1 MARVSV
7 VYPIFRNQQQVLRDL
22 TTLQNQVSD
31 SFELLV
37 LDQRGEKKEDFK
49 TRVGQLF
56 PNVKWMEKQFKN
68 IAEMMNFG
76 FEQTSGELFVYM
88 PPNIGLKPNLI
99 QKYQEAFQSS
109 PKPGMVFSDYEEV
122 YPNGKIEE
130 KKLRNY
136 DGDITERGNYGYV
149 KGYARKAAAA
159 VGFYDEGFNRAEEY
173 DFRLKLS
180 EDFDLIRVPEILYD
194 VFVSTEEAAEKTSV
208 GASKLFYPGE
218 GKYGGFSYLFYDK
231 EEEQEIE
238 RAFYDYLKRIG
249 AYLTHENE
257 KVVYGPDETFSP
269 MVSVIIPVY
278 NRAKFIGKAI
288 DSVLNGNYQD
298 FDIIIV
304 DNGSTDNTVEVVE
317 SYVKKDPRVRLIK
330 NDKNIIGLSLNLA
343 VNAST
348 AKYIS
353 QLDSD
358 DEYNPITLEAMVG
371 HLERNPKCGLAI
383 SYYELIDEDSNVLEE
398 FGIIKHLEYNRNNIL
413 RVDGA
418 GAVRT
423 WHRKVILEM
432 GGFDVEHFGNYGED
446 YDLVLKVSEKYD
458 VCRVQ
463 EVCYRYR
470 RHADNTDVKRE
481 PEMKI
486 YNKTLARKM
495 AIQRRIELNK
505 KLGFVK

>member
-1 MARVSV
+1 MSDVSIM
-7 VYPIFRNQQQVLRDL
+7 YPIFRNQQNVARDL
-22 TTLQNQVSD
+22 KTIREQTETPEILI
-31 SFELLV
+31 
-37 LDQRGEKKEDFK
+37 LDQR
-49 TRVGQLF
+49 
-56 PNVKWMEKQFKN
+56 MEKTADFASEVKELLPQARWETRQFKN

-76 FEQTSGELFVYM
+76 FSNTSGDLLIYV
-88 PPNIGLKPNLI
+88 PPNIGLKKDLVARFLD
-99 QKYQEAFQSS
+99 AFKKSS
-109 PKPGMVFSDYEEV
+109 KPGMIYADYEEV
-122 YPNGKIEE
+122 YPDGKTEE
-130 KKLRNY
+130 KKLRDY

-149 KGYARKAAAA
+149 KGYARKAAEA
-159 VGFYDEGFNRAEEY
+159 VGYYDESFNRAEEY

-180 EDFDLIRVPEILYD
+180 EKFDLIRVPEILYD
-194 VFVSTEEAAEKTSV
+194 VFISTEEAAEKTSV

-249 AYLTHENE
+249 AYLTHENDE
-257 KVVYGPDETFSP
+257 VVYGPDEKFSP

-288 DSVLNGNYQD
+288 DSVLNGHYQD
-298 FDIIIV
+298 FDIIVV

-330 NDKNIIGLSLNLA
+330 NKENIIGLSLNMA

-358 DEYNPITLEAMVG
+358 DEYTPITLEAMVG
-371 HLERNPKCGLAI
+371 HLESHPKCGLAI
-383 SYYELIDEDSNVLEE
+383 SYYELIDVDSHVLKE

-458 VCRVQ
+458 VCRVH

-495 AIQRRIELNK
+495 AIQRRIALNK
-505 KLGFVK
+505 RLGLVK

>member
-1 MARVSV
+1 MSEVSI
-7 VYPIFRNQQQVLRDL
+7 VYPIFRNQQNVGRDL
-22 TTLQNQVSD
+22 KTVSKQTVKP
-31 SFELLV
+31 EILI
-37 LDQRGEKKEDFK
+37 LDQRVEKTTDF
-49 TRVGQLF
+49 VSE
-56 PNVKWMEKQFKN
+56 VKKFLPEAKWASRQFKN

-76 FEQTSGELFVYM
+76 FSNTSGELLIYV
-88 PPNIGLKPNLI
+88 PPNIGLKNNLVARFL
-99 QKYQEAFQSS
+99 EAFQNSS
-109 PKPGMVFSDYEEV
+109 RPGMLYADYEEV
-122 YPNGKIEE
+122 YPDGKVEQ

-149 KGYARKAAAA
+149 KGYARKAAEA
-159 VGFYDEGFNRAEEY
+159 VGYYDETFNRAEEY

-180 EDFDLIRVPEILYD
+180 EKFDLIRVPEILYD
-194 VFVSTEEAAEKTSV
+194 VFISTEEAAEKTSV

-257 KVVYGPDETFSP
+257 KVVYGPDEKFSP

-278 NRAKFIGKAI
+278 NRATFIRKAI
-288 DSVLNGNYQD
+288 ESVLNGHYQD
-298 FDIIIV
+298 FDIIVV

-330 NDKNIIGLSLNLA
+330 NTENIIGLSLNMA

-358 DEYNPITLEAMVG
+358 DEYTPITLEAMVG
-371 HLERNPKCGLAI
+371 HLETHPKCGLAI
-383 SYYELIDEDSNVLEE
+383 SYYELIDVDSNVLEE

-458 VCRVQ
+458 VCRVH

-470 RHADNTDVKRE
+470 RHADNTDIKRE

-486 YNKTLARKM
+486 FNKTLARKM
-495 AIQRRIELNK
+495 AIERRIALNK
-505 KLGFVK
+505 KLGLIR

>member
-1 MARVSV
+1 MAEVSI
-7 VYPIFRNQQQVLRDL
+7 VYPVFRNQQNVARDL
-22 TTLQNQVSD
+22 KTLSQQTES
-31 SFELLV
+31 SEILI
-37 LDQRGEKKEDFK
+37 LDQRPEKTTDFQSEVK
-49 TRVGQLF
+49 NILPDVRWETR
-56 PNVKWMEKQFKN
+56 QFKN
-68 IAEMMNFG
+68 IAQMMNFG
-76 FEQTSGELFVYM
+76 FSHTSGDLLIYV
-88 PPNIGLKPNLI
+88 PPNIGLKPELI
-99 QKYQEAFQSS
+99 AKFKAAFKNSAQ
-109 PKPGMVFSDYEEV
+109 PGMIYADYAEV
-122 YPNGKIEE
+122 YPDGKVKE
-130 KKLRNY
+130 KKLRDY

-149 KGYARKAAAA
+149 KGYARKAAEA
-159 VGFYDEGFNRAEEY
+159 VGFYDESFNRAEEY

-180 EDFDLIRVPEILYD
+180 EKFDLIRVPEILYD
-194 VFVSTEEAAEKTSV
+194 VFISNEEAAEKTSV

-249 AYLTHENE
+249 AFLTHENE
-257 KVVYGPDETFSP
+257 EVVYGPDEKFSP

-288 DSVLNGNYQD
+288 DSVLNGRYQD
-298 FDIIIV
+298 FDIIVV

-330 NDKNIIGLSLNLA
+330 NKENIIGLSLNLA

-358 DEYNPITLEAMVG
+358 DEYTPITLEAMVG
-371 HLERNPKCGLAI
+371 HLESHPKCGLAI
-383 SYYELIDEDSNVLEE
+383 SYYELIDVDSNVLEE

-458 VCRVQ
+458 VCRVH

-470 RHADNTDVKRE
+470 RHGDNTDIKRE

-486 YNKTLARKM
+486 FNKTLARKM
-495 AIQRRIELNK
+495 AIQRRIALNK
-505 KLGFVK
+505 KLGLAK

>member
-1 MARVSV
+1 MSDISI
-7 VYPIFRNQQQVLRDL
+7 VYPIFRNQQNVTRDL
-22 TTLQNQVSD
+22 KTIRDQSEKTDVLI
-31 SFELLV
+31 
-37 LDQRGEKKEDFK
+37 LDQRLKKTTDFQAEV
-49 TRVGQLF
+49 RDFL
-56 PNVKWMEKQFKN
+56 PEARWESNQFKN

-76 FEQTSGELFVYM
+76 FSHTRGDLLIYV
-88 PPNIGLKPNLI
+88 PPNIGLKPNLVA
-99 QKYQEAFQSS
+99 KFKAAFRNSDR
-109 PKPGMVFSDYEEV
+109 PGMLYADYEEI
-122 YPNGKIEE
+122 YPDGKIEE
-130 KKLRNY
+130 KILRNY

-149 KGYARKAAAA
+149 KGYARQAAEA
-159 VGFYDEGFNRAEEY
+159 VGFYDESFNRAEEY

-180 EDFDLIRVPEILYD
+180 EKFDLIRIPEILYD
-194 VFVSTEEAAEKTSV
+194 VYISTEEAAEKTSV

-249 AYLTHENE
+249 AFLTHENSE
-257 KVVYGPDETFSP
+257 VTYAPDEHFSP

-278 NRAKFIGKAI
+278 NRATFIGKAI
-288 DSVLNGNYQD
+288 ESVLNGQFQD
-298 FDIIIV
+298 FDIIVV

-330 NDKNIIGLSLNLA
+330 NKQNIIGLSLNLA

-358 DEYNPITLEAMVG
+358 DEYTPITLKAMVG
-371 HLERNPKCGLAI
+371 YLETHPKCGLAI
-383 SYYELIDEDSNVLEE
+383 SYYELIDVNSTVLEE

-458 VCRVQ
+458 VCRVH

-470 RHADNTDVKRE
+470 RHADNTDIKRE

-486 YNKTLARKM
+486 YNKTLARQM
-495 AIQRRIELNK
+495 AIRRRIALNR
-505 KLGFVK
+505 KLGLVK

>member
-1 MARVSV
+1 
-7 VYPIFRNQQQVLRDL
+7 
-22 TTLQNQVSD
+22 
-31 SFELLV
+31 
-37 LDQRGEKKEDFK
+37 
-49 TRVGQLF
+49 
-56 PNVKWMEKQFKN
+56 
-68 IAEMMNFG
+68 
-76 FEQTSGELFVYM
+76 
-88 PPNIGLKPNLI
+88 
-99 QKYQEAFQSS
+99 
-109 PKPGMVFSDYEEV
+109 
-122 YPNGKIEE
+122 
-130 KKLRNY
+130 
-136 DGDITERGNYGYV
+136 
-149 KGYARKAAAA
+149 
-159 VGFYDEGFNRAEEY
+159 
-173 DFRLKLS
+173 
-180 EDFDLIRVPEILYD
+180 
-194 VFVSTEEAAEKTSV
+194 
-208 GASKLFYPGE
+208 
-218 GKYGGFSYLFYDK
+218 
-231 EEEQEIE
+231 
-238 RAFYDYLKRIG
+238 
-249 AYLTHENE
+249 
-257 KVVYGPDETFSP
+257 

-278 NRAKFIGKAI
+278 NRATFFGKAI
-288 DSVLNGNYQD
+288 DSVLNGTYQD
-298 FDIIIV
+298 FDIIVV
-304 DNGSTDNTVEVVE
+304 DNGSTDKTVEVVE
-317 SYVKKDPRVRLIK
+317 SYAKKDPRVRLIR

-343 VNAST
+343 VNASS

-358 DEYNPITLEAMVG
+358 DEYTPITLKAMVG
-371 HLERNPKCGLAI
+371 HLEKNPKCGLAI

-458 VCRVQ
+458 VCRVH

-505 KLGFVK
+505 KLGLVK

>member
-1 MARVSV
+1 MAKVSIL
-7 VYPIFRNQQQVLRDL
+7 YPIFRNQQDVLRDL
-22 TTLQNQVSD
+22 KTIHNQTEKDVD
-31 SFELLV
+31 LLV
-37 LDQRGEKKEDFK
+37 LDQRSGKNKDSK
-49 TRVGQLF
+49 SRVLQLF
-56 PNVKWMEKQFKN
+56 PKVNWIEKQFKN

-76 FEQTSGELFVYM
+76 FSRAASDLLIYM
-88 PPNIGLKPNLI
+88 PPNIGLKPNLV
-99 QKYQEAFQSS
+99 QAYSDAFQSS
-109 PKPGMVFSDYEEV
+109 GMPGMIFADYAEV
-122 YPNGKIEE
+122 LPDGKIEE
-130 KKLRNY
+130 KRLRDY
-136 DGDITERGNYGYV
+136 DGDITERGNFGYV
-149 KGYARKAAAA
+149 KGYSLKAAKA
-159 VGFYDEGFNRAEEY
+159 VGYYDEQFNRAEEY

-180 EDFDLIRVPEILYD
+180 EHHDLIRVPDVRYD
-194 VFVSTEEAAEKTSV
+194 VFISPEKASEKMSV

-231 EEEQEIE
+231 DEEQEIE
-238 RAFYDYLKRIG
+238 RAFYNYLKRIG

-257 KVVYGPDETFSP
+257 AVVYGPDAKQSP

-278 NRAKFIGKAI
+278 NRAAFIGKAI
-288 DSVLNGNYQD
+288 DSVLNGKFQD
-298 FDIIIV
+298 FDIIVV
-304 DNGSTDNTVEVVE
+304 DNGSTDNTIEVVE
-317 SYVKKDPRVRLIK
+317 SYIRKDPRVRLIK
-330 NDKNIIGLSLNLA
+330 NKENVIALSLNLA

-358 DEYNPITLEAMVG
+358 DEYTPITLEAMTG
-371 HLERNPKCGLAI
+371 HLENNPKCGLAI
-383 SYYELIDEDSNVLEE
+383 SYYELIDEVGNLLEE

-423 WHRKVILEM
+423 WHRKVMLEM
-432 GGFDVEHFGNYGED
+432 GGFNVEHFGHYGED

-470 RHADNTDVKRE
+470 RHADNTDIKRE
-481 PEMKI
+481 PEIKI

-495 AIQRRIELNK
+495 AIRRRIALNQ
-505 KLGFVK
+505 KLGLLK